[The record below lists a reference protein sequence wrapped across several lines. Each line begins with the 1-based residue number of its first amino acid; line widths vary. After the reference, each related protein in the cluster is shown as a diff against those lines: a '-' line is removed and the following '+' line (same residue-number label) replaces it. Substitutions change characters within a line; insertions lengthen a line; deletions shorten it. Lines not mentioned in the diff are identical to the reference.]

1 MKQGEA
7 FTKVRSVYENH
18 VYKLFDRLD
27 PTGYNTA
34 KLKKFFTHLSDKEF
48 IQYALKCIK
57 QDDLIFSL
65 EIDELNDKLTL
76 AELEDIAN
84 ENDIKLEEY
93 IFMPYRNPNGKP
105 MVSLTR
111 CPVLYC
117 QIRRFFQQILQ
128 HKNSIASK
136 NDKINPLTGQVI
148 NEDKTAST
156 TNIQTYGL
164 TVLNQKNTL
173 KELLGPRADDSVSKA
188 DMMSQIENS
197 GVYRMSNSVILTENK
212 QAMKTAET
220 FAKAAGINIHF
231 KRNKLD
237 ANATGTEGFTQEEI
251 DDIFSE
257 TVDE

>member
-7 FTKVRSVYENH
+7 FKKIRSKYEKQVLN
-18 VYKLFDRLD
+18 LFDRLD
-27 PTGYNTA
+27 PVGYNSA
-34 KLKKFFTHLSDKEF
+34 KIKKFFANLNDKEF
-48 IQYALKCIK
+48 IEYAKKCLT
-57 QDDLIFSL
+57 QDDFIFSL
-65 EIDELNDKLTL
+65 DIDEMNDPLTL
-76 AELEDIAN
+76 DEIENIAN

-93 IFMPYRNPNGKP
+93 IFMPYRNSVDRP

-111 CPVLYC
+111 IPVLYC

-173 KELLGPRADDSVSKA
+173 KELLGPRADDPVSKA

-197 GVYRMSNSVILTENK
+197 GMYRMDNSVILTENK
-212 QAMKTAET
+212 QAIKTAET
-220 FAKAAGINIHF
+220 FAKAAGIEIRF
-231 KRNKLD
+231 KRNEL
-237 ANATGTEGFTQEEI
+237 NSNENFTQEELNE
-251 DDIFSE
+251 IFSDKIE
-257 TVDE
+257 E